1 MKRNTIDHPK
11 MRRLA
16 RRVGGRAQAVGILEC
31 LWHWAA
37 RYAIQGDVGRWP
49 DEDIA
54 EAVYW
59 DGDPEEIVQHLIE
72 CGWVDEDA
80 THRLVIHDWEDH
92 ADESVRKT
100 LKNRGLEWAESE
112 EAPNGREGNATFR
125 ESSRKVS
132 PARARACARA
142 GAIAVA
148 GAQDAGSNGSSA
160 GADSPC
166 CETSELDAGVD
177 GRDGPNKAAEY
188 RLVLKNGAEYVPPP
202 EKLEEWRLAYP
213 ELDLD
218 RALRK
223 ACQYMRDN
231 PHKRVTRKYA
241 ASWLGKWFNRER
253 DGPPWS
259 KSGANGKQVVNR
271 SVKQEF
277 EHGDP
282 LVE

>member
-37 RYAIQGDVGRWP
+37 RYAIQGDIGRWP

-59 DGDPEEIVQHLIE
+59 DGDPLEIVRHLVE

-100 LKNRGLEWAESE
+100 LKNRGLEWASSAAAENIQE
-112 EAPNGREGNATFR
+112 DNATFR

-132 PARARACARA
+132 PARACARA

-148 GAQDAGSNGSSA
+148 GAQEAGANGSSA
-160 GADSPC
+160 GADSPGG
-166 CETSELDAGVD
+166 EDVPDWTQIQLPLKDGGV
-177 GRDGPNKAAEY
+177 
-188 RLVLKNGAEYVPPP
+188 YVPPDD
-202 EKLEEWRLAYP
+202 KLAEWRATYP
-213 ELDLD
+213 DVDVDGEL
-218 RALRK
+218 RA
-223 ACQYMRDN
+223 ACQWARDN
-231 PHKRVTRKYA
+231 PGRRKTRKGA
-241 ASWLGKWFNRER
+241 TAFLNSWLKRSR
-253 DGPPWS
+253 DGPPS
-259 KSGANGKQVVNR
+259 NGRKPQRENI
-271 SVKQEF
+271 SVEQEF
-277 EHGDP
+277 EDDDP
-282 LVE
+282 TKPE